1 MSEADRAIAEVRAL
15 LGEIR
20 SIQADIE
27 RDTREAIEEHEAYL
41 AKVEP
46 EDEERAAKARRGE
59 LGPDWQRLQRQI
71 DLGESSTTAVVAGI
85 DDSPAAENVRRTAA
99 ENAGEVMRAQDD
111 ALESDDPATEE
122 LSASIGAARRN
133 LREMREQ
140 MERIRQM
147 PLPDVD

>member
-27 RDTREAIEEHEAYL
+27 RDTCEAIEEHEAYL

-46 EDEERAAKARRGE
+46 EDEERAARARRGE

-71 DLGESSTTAVVAGI
+71 DLGETSTTAVVAGI

-99 ENAGEVMRAQDD
+99 ENAVEVMRAQDD

>member
-46 EDEERAAKARRGE
+46 EDEERAARARRGE

-71 DLGESSTTAVVAGI
+71 DLGETSTTAVVAGV
-85 DDSPAAENVRRTAA
+85 DDSPAAEDGPRTAA
-99 ENAGEVMRAQDD
+99 ENAVEVMRAQDD

>member
-46 EDEERAAKARRGE
+46 EDEERAARARRGE

-71 DLGESSTTAVVAGI
+71 DLGETSTTAVVAGI

-99 ENAGEVMRAQDD
+99 ENAVEVMRAQDD

>member
-71 DLGESSTTAVVAGI
+71 DLGETSATAVVAGV
-85 DDSPAAENVRRTAA
+85 DESPAAENVRRTAA
-99 ENAGEVMRAQDD
+99 ENAREVMRVQED
-111 ALESDDPATEE
+111 ALESDDPASED

>member
-1 MSEADRAIAEVRAL
+1 MSDADRAIAEVQAL

-71 DLGESSTTAVVAGI
+71 DLGETSTTAVVAGV
-85 DDSPAAENVRRTAA
+85 DDSPAAETVRRTAA
-99 ENAGEVMRAQDD
+99 ENAREVMRVQDE
-111 ALESDDPATEE
+111 ALEADDPATEE

>member
-1 MSEADRAIAEVRAL
+1 MSDADRAIAEVQAL

-71 DLGESSTTAVVAGI
+71 DLGETSTTAVVAGV
-85 DDSPAAENVRRTAA
+85 DDSPAAETVRRTAA
-99 ENAGEVMRAQDD
+99 ENALEVMRVQDE
-111 ALESDDPATEE
+111 ALEADDPATDE

>member
-1 MSEADRAIAEVRAL
+1 MSDADRAIAEVQAL

-71 DLGESSTTAVVAGI
+71 DLGETSTTAVVAGV
-85 DDSPAAENVRRTAA
+85 DDSPAAETIRRTAA
-99 ENAGEVMRAQDD
+99 ENAREVMRVQDE
-111 ALESDDPATEE
+111 ALEADDPATEE

>member
-1 MSEADRAIAEVRAL
+1 MSEADRAIAEVQAL

-46 EDEERAAKARRGE
+46 EDEERAARARRGE

-71 DLGESSTTAVVAGI
+71 DLGETSTTAVVAGV

-99 ENAGEVMRAQDD
+99 ENAREVMRVQDD
-111 ALESDDPATEE
+111 SLESDDPATEE

>member
-1 MSEADRAIAEVRAL
+1 MSEADRAIAEVQAL

-41 AKVEP
+41 AQVEP
-46 EDEERAAKARRGE
+46 EDEERARKARGGE
-59 LGPDWQRLQRQI
+59 LGPDWQRLQRRI
-71 DLGESSTTAVVAGI
+71 DLDETSTTAVVAGI

-99 ENAGEVMRAQDD
+99 ENAREVLRAQEE
-111 ALESDDPATEE
+111 AMGSEDPSTE
-122 LSASIGAARRN
+122 LQASVGAARRN
-133 LREMREQ
+133 LREMQEQ
-140 MERIRQM
+140 MERIRRM

>member
-1 MSEADRAIAEVRAL
+1 MSEADRAIAEVQAL

-41 AKVEP
+41 AEVEP
-46 EDEERAAKARRGE
+46 EDEERAVKARRGE

-71 DLGESSTTAVVAGI
+71 DLDETSTTAVVAGI
-85 DDSPAAENVRRTAA
+85 DESPAAENVRRTAA
-99 ENAGEVMRAQDD
+99 ENAREVMRVQDE
-111 ALESDDPATEE
+111 AMESQDPGAEE
-122 LSASIGAARRN
+122 LQASVGAARRN

>member
-1 MSEADRAIAEVRAL
+1 MSEADRAIAEVQAL

-20 SIQADIE
+20 NIQADIE

-46 EDEERAAKARRGE
+46 EDEERAARARRGE

-71 DLGESSTTAVVAGI
+71 DLGETSTTAVVAGV

-99 ENAGEVMRAQDD
+99 ENAREVMRVQDD

>member
-1 MSEADRAIAEVRAL
+1 MSDADRAIAEVQAL

-71 DLGESSTTAVVAGI
+71 DLGETSTTAVVAGV
-85 DDSPAAENVRRTAA
+85 DDSPAAETVRRTAA
-99 ENAGEVMRAQDD
+99 ENAREVMRVQDE
-111 ALESDDPATEE
+111 ALEANDPATEE